1 MLLFDHTDTDN
12 VGGILAEL
20 GQVTMGIKMPK
31 LAEVGWFGYSTI
43 NKGGMSVNSYSL
55 HLIIEK

>member
-1 MLLFDHTDTDN
+1 MLRFDHADNDN

-20 GQVTMGIKMPK
+20 GRVTMGIKVPK

-43 NKGGMSVNSYSL
+43 NKGGQFVYSYLL
-55 HLIIEK
+55 HQIIEK